1 MQQPNRFLKP
11 QSTEEKKKL
20 PSNLSLQMKKKNPL
34 VTLNF
39 SIETLEEV
47 MAIPFYFIKLC
58 NIQTASSATGNT
70 KIMKR
75 YLVSDGFG
83 GRLLD
88 NK

>member
-1 MQQPNRFLKP
+1 
-11 QSTEEKKKL
+11 
-20 PSNLSLQMKKKNPL
+20 MKKKNPL